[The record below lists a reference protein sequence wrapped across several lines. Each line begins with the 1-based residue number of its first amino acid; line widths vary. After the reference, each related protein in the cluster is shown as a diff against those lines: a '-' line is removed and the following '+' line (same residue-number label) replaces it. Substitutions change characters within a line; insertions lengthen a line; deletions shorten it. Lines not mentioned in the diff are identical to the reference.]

1 MKRSVLLL
9 VLFVLVLPVYLVSAK
24 VEPPNAAQAIPDT
37 TPDFAEPH
45 EFLISLPPPQKP
57 IEFDGGWRNSSP
69 DQLLQAAAEQQAQ
82 PVLAELRQ
90 LQSRGDVLGFSL
102 DPEQFAV
109 RVWTTG
115 EFPRLDTG
123 TGAIATAEAG
133 LPACSE
139 GLAEAV
145 VEMSRT
151 SSMARE
157 LAARTSRAKSDAP
170 SIDVRITAPYIGE
183 YSYVSGYAKPDSSIT
198 MRIYR
203 NGSLY
208 QEWYNSSDSDGFYQ
222 MYPYWVDCPNNG
234 YVWYIRPGDIVEIE
248 DDDGV
253 TRTTVVPLA
262 ASLDPIALTA
272 EGLTAP
278 NRTIDYIVVY
288 PDENDEWWSIGRRT
302 QSDAG
307 GRFNSD
313 LEHDSDQMS
322 RRSFAIF
329 YVLDGNG
336 NTTTTFVN
344 AFSINIGTNA
354 DYVSGTVNRG
364 ATGTAKLFR
373 GGQQIDTSSF
383 VADPTGDFFTYF
395 DNETPIPG
403 DVITVQDGKQTIST
417 TIAPANFKFDVAQDR
432 LIGTTASGR
441 MVEYNIYGRYSSSG
455 MMQNSCDYRSEYD
468 VVFTGSNGAVNVAL
482 EENWRPGDYGYT
494 YIYDLEGNTQNG
506 PRLIAPTL
514 VAGPGAWEIGGYWS
528 KPYVNVNVRVYD
540 SGNNLKLEENGYPS
554 YDGQFR
560 VWINPSTAAGD
571 RIVVSDGVDWLSMI
585 VQNLNGRLDSSR
597 DRLALSGPDMPF
609 LATFTDY
616 DGFNYNAFDCYE
628 RSISGGSH
636 QIALDGRVDAGDYAT
651 VYALGA
657 DGNYSKLDLS
667 AFRVVAT
674 PDDPYVFVRTET
686 PNGEVRLIHRRNGV
700 QLDDLTAVAG
710 SPGYI
715 WFYLSNPVKAGDQ
728 LKIDGLG
735 SEAGSSADLK
745 LPHLTYSTDINNDR
759 VEGSFSP
766 SGAFIPVKA
775 WMWRQTNYSTWG
787 VSGWSSSNENGIFS
801 IWFWPTYMGGYWREP
816 CKLVGLDDRCVT
828 ISMEYLLGDGHL
840 IQTDATPPPPAPPD
854 AFETDD
860 TAAAAKAYA
869 GGTQTHTFHTQND
882 VDWIK
887 VNIPA
892 WAVGRPVHLVVHNM
906 GWGVGVDMGLYL
918 ANGATPV
925 NADVTDSGEEIRLSW
940 QPDAAGTYL
949 LRAAPQDEYAAGDC
963 DSFYDFR
970 IDFAWLSLP
979 AVMR

>member
-1 MKRSVLLL
+1 MKRSVLVL

-69 DQLLQAAAEQQAQ
+69 DQILQAAAEQQAQ

-102 DPEQFAV
+102 DPQQFAV

-123 TGAIATAEAG
+123 TGAIAKAEAG

-151 SSMARE
+151 ASMARE
-157 LAARTSRAKSDAP
+157 LTARASRAKSDAP
-170 SIDVRITAPYIGE
+170 SIDVRIRAPYIGE

-208 QEWYNSSDSDGFYQ
+208 QEWVNTSYSDGFYQ
-222 MYPYWVDCPNNG
+222 MYPYWVNCPNNG
-234 YVWYIRPGDIVEIE
+234 YVWYIQPGDIVEIE

-272 EGLTAP
+272 EGLTGP
-278 NRTIDYIVVY
+278 NRAIDYTVVY
-288 PDENDEWWSIGRRT
+288 PDENGEWWSKSGDT

-313 LEHDSDQMS
+313 LEHDFDQLS
-322 RRSFAIF
+322 RRSSATF
-329 YVLDGNG
+329 YVVDGNG
-336 NTTTTFVN
+336 NTTYTSVG
-344 AFSINIGTNA
+344 AFSIYTETNA
-354 DYVSGTVNRG
+354 SYVSGIVNRG
-364 ATGTAKLFR
+364 AAGTAKLFR

-432 LIGTTASGR
+432 LIGTTAPGR
-441 MVEYNIYGRYSSSG
+441 MVEYSIYSRYSSSG
-455 MMQNSCDYRSEYD
+455 VVQNSCEYRNEYD
-468 VVFTGSNGAVNVAL
+468 VVFAGSNGAVNVSL
-482 EENWRPGDYGYT
+482 EKNWRPGDYGYT
-494 YIYDLEGNTQNG
+494 YIYDLEGNMQYG

-514 VAGPGAWEIGGYWS
+514 VAGPGLWGIGGYWS
-528 KPYVNVNVRVYD
+528 APYVVVNVRVYD
-540 SGNNLKLEENGYPS
+540 SDNNLKREATGYPR
-554 YDGQFR
+554 YDGEFR
-560 VWINPSTAAGD
+560 AWTDQSTAGD
-571 RIVVSDGVDWLSMI
+571 RIEVSDGVDRLSMI
-585 VQNLNGRLDSSR
+585 VQDLTGRLDSSR
-597 DRLALSGPDMPF
+597 DRLALTGPDMPF

-616 DGFNYNAFDCYE
+616 DGFVYDAFDCYE

-657 DGNYSKLDLS
+657 DGNYSELDLS
-667 AFRVVAT
+667 AFRVFVT
-674 PDDPYVFVRTET
+674 PDRPYVFVSTET
-686 PNGEVRLIHRRNGV
+686 PNGEVRLIHRRDGV
-700 QLDDLTAVAG
+700 QLDDQTQVAE
-710 SPGYI
+710 SPGSIY
-715 WFYLSNPVKAGDQ
+715 FYLSDPVKAGDQ
-728 LKIDGLG
+728 LEIDGLG

-745 LPHLTYSTDINNDR
+745 LPYLTYSTDTNNHR

-775 WMWRQTNYSTWG
+775 WMWRDTNYSTWR
-787 VSGWSSSNENGIFS
+787 VSGLSSSNENGNFS
-801 IWFWPTYMGGYWREP
+801 IWIRPIYMGGYWREP

-840 IQTDATPPPPAPPD
+840 IQTERSLPPPAPPD

-887 VNIPA
+887 VNVPA

-906 GWGVGVDMGLYL
+906 GWGVGVDMTLYRS
-918 ANGATPV
+918 NGTTLV
-925 NADVTDSGEEIRLSW
+925 NAEVTDSGEEIRLSW

-970 IDFAWLSLP
+970 VDFARLSLP
-979 AVMR
+979 TVMR